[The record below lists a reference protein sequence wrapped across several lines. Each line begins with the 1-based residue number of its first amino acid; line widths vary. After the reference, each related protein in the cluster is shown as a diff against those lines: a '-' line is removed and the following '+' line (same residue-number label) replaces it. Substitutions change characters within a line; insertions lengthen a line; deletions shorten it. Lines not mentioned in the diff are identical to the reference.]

1 MSARQ
6 HLLTDDDLAGVL
18 AEVDSLRDWVR
29 DLTATGRDHERTIRD
44 LRRELAQR
52 YPTVPAAS
60 ILDEHPA
67 DLIPR

>member
-29 DLTATGRDHERTIRD
+29 DLTATGRDPERT
-44 LRRELAQR
+44 LGYYCR
-52 YPTVPAAS
+52 Y
-60 ILDEHPA
+60 D
-67 DLIPR
+67 